1 MTETFAELWQSTL
14 RRHRR
19 VERWRAVKFR
29 SALVA
34 VTASVG
40 LAGYA
45 GLATAGPGGGDVAA
59 DLAALRAP
67 LEQPAAWAGARS
79 ADAVTAR
86 VAAAP
91 SPVAAAPRPD
101 RVPVIFDTDVVNSI
115 DDSLALAMLHGYE
128 DRGLVDLLAVTVS
141 YDDPAVAP
149 YIDAVNTW
157 YGHPDVT
164 VAVIG
169 ANGVSEG
176 RDAFHRQVAAD
187 TARFPHDI
195 TESAQVDRAL
205 SQLRRRLAAEADHS
219 VVIVSTGFSTN
230 LAQLLASPADEA
242 SPLDGHALVA
252 AKVKLLAVT
261 AGDVVRA
268 QPEFNT
274 ARDPLSA
281 RIVFD
286 QWPTPVAV
294 GEWHVGANLPFP
306 TEALGASPDNP
317 VLAAALQYGA
327 NALLVDFPYQPPSF
341 DPATV
346 LAAVEPGVYLGL
358 GEPGRLTID
367 EQLVARFAPDPNG
380 NHRLIQRPTDPT
392 VKAAITA
399 RFAEL
404 VARP

>member
-14 RRHRR
+14 RRHNR
-19 VERWRAVKFR
+19 VERWRALKFR

-34 VTASVG
+34 VAASVG

-45 GLATAGPGGGDVAA
+45 GVATGSAGGVSA
-59 DLAALRAP
+59 DLAGLRPP
-67 LEQPAAWAGARS
+67 LEQPAAWTGS
-79 ADAVTAR
+79 LPADDSPAHLA
-86 VAAAP
+86 VAA
-91 SPVAAAPRPD
+91 VAPRPE
-101 RVPVIFDTDVVNSI
+101 RLPVIFDTDMVNSI

-128 DRGLVDLLAVTVS
+128 DRGMIDLLAVTVS

-164 VAVIG
+164 IAVIG
-169 ANGVSEG
+169 ANGVDEG

-187 TARFPHDI
+187 ARFPHDI

-230 LAQLLASPADEA
+230 LAQLLASPADDV
-242 SPLDGHALVA
+242 SPLDGHALAA
-252 AKVKLLAVT
+252 AKVKLLAVS
-261 AGDVVRA
+261 AGDVVRG

-286 QWPTPVAV
+286 QWPTPVV
-294 GEWHVGANLPFP
+294 VDEWHVGANLPFP
-306 TEALGASPDNP
+306 TEALGDSPDNP
-317 VLAAALQYGA
+317 VLAAAVHYGA
-327 NALLVDFPYQPPSF
+327 NALLVDFPYRPPSF

-346 LAAVEPGVYLGL
+346 LAAVEPGTYLGV
-358 GEPGRLTID
+358 GEPGHVTID
-367 EQLVARFAPDPNG
+367 EQLVARFAPDPGG
-380 NHRLIQRPTDPT
+380 NHRVLQRPTDPAAT
-392 VKAAITA
+392 AAITA

-404 VARP
+404 VSHP

>member
-19 VERWRAVKFR
+19 VERWRAVKVR

-34 VTASVG
+34 VTAVVG

-45 GLATAGPGGGDVAA
+45 GIQVGSARSAA
-59 DLAALRAP
+59 ITTDLAALRP
-67 LEQPAAWAGARS
+67 PVEQPQAWTGSLPTEESPAQ
-79 ADAVTAR
+79 
-86 VAAAP
+86 VAAA
-91 SPVAAAPRPD
+91 VAAGPRPE
-101 RVPVIFDTDVVNSI
+101 RVPVIFDTDMVNSI

-128 DRGLVDLLAVTVS
+128 DQGMIDLLAVTVS

-149 YIDAVNTW
+149 YVDAVDTW

-169 ANGVSEG
+169 ANGVAEG
-176 RDAFHRQVAAD
+176 RDAFHRQVATD

-195 TESAQVDRAL
+195 TDSAQVDRAL
-205 SQLRRRLAAEADHS
+205 SQFRRRLAAEPDHS

-230 LAQLLASPADEA
+230 LAQLLASPADEV
-242 SPLDGHALVA
+242 SPLDGRSLVQ

-286 QWPTPVAV
+286 QWPTPVV
-294 GEWHVGANLPFP
+294 IGEWHVGANLPFP
-306 TEALGASPDNP
+306 LDALGGSPDNP
-317 VLAAALQYGA
+317 VLTAAVQYGA
-327 NALLVDFPYQPPSF
+327 NALLVGFPYEPPSF

-346 LAAVEPGVYLGL
+346 LAAVEPERYLAL

-367 EQLVARFAPDPNG
+367 EQLVARFVPDPNG

-392 VKAAITA
+392 ATATITA

-404 VARP
+404 VSHP

>member
-19 VERWRAVKFR
+19 VERWRALKVR

-34 VTASVG
+34 VTAAVG

-45 GLATAGPGGGDVAA
+45 GIEVGSARGADVTT
-59 DLAALRAP
+59 DLAGLRP
-67 LEQPAAWAGARS
+67 PVDQPQAWTGSLPAEDSPAQ
-79 ADAVTAR
+79 
-86 VAAAP
+86 VAAA
-91 SPVAAAPRPD
+91 VAAGPQPE
-101 RVPVIFDTDVVNSI
+101 RVPVIFDTDMVNSI

-149 YIDAVNTW
+149 YVDAVDTW

-169 ANGVSEG
+169 ANGVAEG
-176 RDAFHRQVAAD
+176 RDAFHRQVAED

-195 TESAQVDRAL
+195 TDSAQVDRAL
-205 SQLRRRLAAEADHS
+205 SQLRRRLAAEPDHS

-230 LAQLLASPADEA
+230 LAQLLASPADEV
-242 SPLDGHALVA
+242 SPLDGRSLVQT
-252 AKVKLLAVT
+252 KVKLLAVT

-286 QWPTPVAV
+286 QWPTPVV
-294 GEWHVGANLPFP
+294 IGEWHVGANLPFP
-306 TEALGASPDNP
+306 LGALGGSPDNP
-317 VLAAALQYGA
+317 VLTAAVQYGA
-327 NALLVDFPYQPPSF
+327 NALLVGFPYEPPSF

-346 LAAVEPGVYLGL
+346 LAAVEPERYLAL

-380 NHRLIQRPTDPT
+380 NHRLIQRPTDPALT
-392 VKAAITA
+392 ARITA

-404 VARP
+404 VSRS

>member
-14 RRHRR
+14 QRHHR
-19 VERWRAVKFR
+19 VERWRAMKFR

-45 GLATAGPGGGDVAA
+45 GLATGATGGGDVGA
-59 DLAALRAP
+59 DLAALRPA
-67 LEQPAAWAGARS
+67 LEQPAAWAGARP
-79 ADAVTAR
+79 ADAATGPQ
-86 VAAAP
+86 AAP
-91 SPVAAAPRPD
+91 PPPVAPQPD

-128 DRGLVDLLAVTVS
+128 NRGMVDLLAVTVS

-164 VAVIG
+164 IAVLG
-169 ANGVSEG
+169 ANGVTKG

-187 TARFPHDI
+187 AGRFPHDI
-195 TESAQVDRAL
+195 TDSAQVDRAL

-230 LAQLLASPADEA
+230 LAQLLASPADEV

-286 QWPTPVAV
+286 QWPTTVLV

-317 VLAAALQYGA
+317 VLAAAVHYGA

-341 DPATV
+341 DPVTV
-346 LAAVEPGVYLGL
+346 MAAVEPGLYLGVGDL
-358 GEPGRLTID
+358 GRLTID

-380 NHRLIQRPTDPT
+380 NHRLIQRPSEPAVT
-392 VKAAITA
+392 AAITA

-404 VARP
+404 VSHP

>member
-14 RRHRR
+14 QRHRR
-19 VERWRAVKFR
+19 VERWRAVKVR

-34 VTASVG
+34 VTAVVG

-45 GLATAGPGGGDVAA
+45 GIQVGSAPSAA
-59 DLAALRAP
+59 VTTDLAALRP
-67 LEQPAAWAGARS
+67 PVEQPRAWTGSLPAEDTPAQ
-79 ADAVTAR
+79 
-86 VAAAP
+86 VAAA
-91 SPVAAAPRPD
+91 VAAGPRPE
-101 RVPVIFDTDVVNSI
+101 RVPVIFDTDMVNSI

-128 DRGLVDLLAVTVS
+128 DRGMIDLLAVTVS

-149 YIDAVNTW
+149 YVDAVDTW

-169 ANGVSEG
+169 ANGVAEG

-195 TESAQVDRAL
+195 TDSAQVDRAL
-205 SQLRRRLAAEADHS
+205 SQLRRRLAAEPDHS

-230 LAQLLASPADEA
+230 LAQLLASPADEV
-242 SPLDGHALVA
+242 SPLDGRSLVQ

-286 QWPTPVAV
+286 QWPTPVV
-294 GEWHVGANLPFP
+294 IGEWHVGANLPFP
-306 TEALGASPDNP
+306 LDALGGSPDNP
-317 VLAAALQYGA
+317 VLTAAVQYGA
-327 NALLVDFPYQPPSF
+327 NALLVEFPYEPPSF

-346 LAAVEPGVYLGL
+346 LAAVEPGAYLAL

-380 NHRLIQRPTDPT
+380 NHRLVQRPTDPALT
-392 VKAAITA
+392 ARITA

-404 VARP
+404 VSHA

>member
-1 MTETFAELWQSTL
+1 MTETFAELWQGTL

-19 VERWRAVKFR
+19 VERWRAVKLR

-34 VTASVG
+34 IAAAIG

-45 GLATAGPGGGDVAA
+45 GIGTDPLGRDGGAA
-59 DLAALRAP
+59 DLVALRP
-67 LEQPAAWAGARS
+67 PMEPPAAWTGSLPADDSPAR
-79 ADAVTAR
+79 
-86 VAAAP
+86 AAAT
-91 SPVAAAPRPD
+91 AAAVGPQPD
-101 RVPVIFDTDVVNSI
+101 RVPVIFDTDMVNGI

-128 DRGLVDLLAVTVS
+128 DRGMIDLLAVTIS

-149 YIDAVNTW
+149 YVDAIDTW
-157 YGHPDVT
+157 YGRPDVT
-164 VAVIG
+164 IAVIG
-169 ANGVSEG
+169 ANGVTEG
-176 RDAFHRQVAAD
+176 RDAFHRQVAGDA
-187 TARFPHDI
+187 ARFPRDI
-195 TESAQVDRAL
+195 SESAQVDRAL
-205 SQLRRRLAAEADHS
+205 SQLRRRLAAEPDHS

-230 LAQLLASPADEA
+230 LAQLLASPPDEV
-242 SPLDGHALVA
+242 SPLDGHALVK
-252 AKVKLLAVT
+252 AKVKLLAIT

-286 QWPTPVAV
+286 QWPTPVVV
-294 GEWHVGANLPFP
+294 GQWHVGANLPFP
-306 TEALGASPDNP
+306 LDALGGSPDNP
-317 VLAAALQYGA
+317 LLTAAVQYGA
-327 NALLVDFPYQPPSF
+327 NALLVEFPYEPPSF

-346 LAAVEPGVYLGL
+346 LAAVEPGTYLGL

-367 EQLVARFAPDPNG
+367 DQLVARFAPDPNG
-380 NHRLIQRPTDPT
+380 NHRLIQRPTDPAAT
-392 VKAAITA
+392 AAITA

>member
-1 MTETFAELWQSTL
+1 MTETFAELWESTL
-14 RRHRR
+14 RRHHR
-19 VERWRAVKFR
+19 VERWRTLKFR

-34 VTASVG
+34 VTGAVG

-45 GLATAGPGGGDVAA
+45 GVVAGSAGGAAVAS
-59 DLAALRAP
+59 DLVALRP
-67 LEQPAAWAGARS
+67 PMEQPAAWTGSLPAGDSPAS
-79 ADAVTAR
+79 
-86 VAAAP
+86 VAAA
-91 SPVAAAPRPD
+91 VAAGPQPE
-101 RVPVIFDTDVVNSI
+101 RVPVIFDTDMVNSI

-128 DRGLVDLLAVTVS
+128 DRGKIDLLAVTVS

-149 YIDAVNTW
+149 YIDAVDTW

-169 ANGVSEG
+169 ANGVAEG
-176 RDAFHRQVAAD
+176 RDAFHRQVAGD

-195 TESAQVDRAL
+195 TDSAQVDRAL
-205 SQLRRRLAAEADHS
+205 SQLRRRLAAEPDHS

-230 LAQLLASPADEA
+230 LAQLLASPSDEV

-252 AKVKLLAVT
+252 AKVKLLAIT

-286 QWPTPVAV
+286 QWPTPVVV

-306 TEALGASPDNP
+306 LDALGGSPDNP
-317 VLAAALQYGA
+317 VLTAAVQYGA

-346 LAAVEPGVYLGL
+346 LAAVEPGRYLGL

-380 NHRLIQRPTDPT
+380 NHRLIQRPTDPAVT
-392 VKAAITA
+392 AGITA

-404 VARP
+404 VSHP